1 MKSLDKILGML
12 VICVIIYNCNS
23 LPIKNTSNTNEK
35 PVVIANDSLEYEII
49 IFDIGFNLYLNTIAR
64 PMGYYSQKFL
74 ENKNDIFVTNWNL
87 RAMNPTRYDVSI
99 YGNVIDYDPNINYGL
114 EVNYKL
120 FNYFL
125 FAQKKYDMRLDG
137 GIGSPVRIR

>member
-1 MKSLDKILGML
+1 MRSLNKILGLL

>member
-1 MKSLDKILGML
+1 MRSLDKILGLL
-12 VICVIIYNCNS
+12 VLCVIIYNCNS

-99 YGNVIDYDPNINYGL
+99 YGNVIDYDPNIDYGL

-125 FAQKKYDMRLDG
+125 FAQKNT
-137 GIGSPVRIR
+137 I

>member
-1 MKSLDKILGML
+1 MRSLDKILGLL
-12 VICVIIYNCNS
+12 VLCVIIYNCNS

-35 PVVIANDSLEYEII
+35 PVVITNDSLEYEII

-99 YGNVIDYDPNINYGL
+99 YGNVIDYDPNIDYGL

>member
-1 MKSLDKILGML
+1 MRSLDKILVL
-12 VICVIIYNCNS
+12 LILCVIIYNCNS

-35 PVVIANDSLEYEII
+35 PVVIANDSLEYEVI

-74 ENKNDIFVTNWNL
+74 ENKNYIYVTNWNL
-87 RAMNPTRYDVSI
+87 RATNPTRYDTSI
-99 YGNVIDYDPNINYGL
+99 YGNVIDYDPRINYGL

>member
-1 MKSLDKILGML
+1 M
-12 VICVIIYNCNS
+12 VICVIIYNCS
-23 LPIKNTSNTNEK
+23 SIPIKNKTNTTEK
-35 PVVIANDSLEYEII
+35 PVVIANDSLEYEVI

-87 RAMNPTRYDVSI
+87 RAMNPTRYDASI
-99 YGNVIDYDPNINYGL
+99 YGNIIDYHPNIDYGL

-137 GIGSPVRIR
+137 GLGSPLRIR

>member
-1 MKSLDKILGML
+1 MRSLDKILGLL
-12 VICVIIYNCNS
+12 VLCVIIYNCNS

-125 FAQKKYDMRLDG
+125 FAQKNYDMRLEG
-137 GIGSPVRIR
+137 GIGSQVRRR

>member
-1 MKSLDKILGML
+1 MRSLDKILGLL
-12 VICVIIYNCNS
+12 VLCVIIYNCNS

-99 YGNVIDYDPNINYGL
+99 YGNVIDYNPNIDYGL

>member
-1 MKSLDKILGML
+1 MRSLDKILGFL

-137 GIGSPVRIR
+137 GIGSPIRIR

>member
-1 MKSLDKILGML
+1 MRSLDKILGLL
-12 VICVIIYNCNS
+12 VLCVIIYNCNS

>member
-1 MKSLDKILGML
+1 MRSLDKILGLL
-12 VICVIIYNCNS
+12 VLCVIIYNCNS
-23 LPIKNTSNTNEK
+23 LPIKNTSNINEK

-99 YGNVIDYDPNINYGL
+99 YGNVIDYDPNIDYGL

>member
-1 MKSLDKILGML
+1 MRSLDKILGLL
-12 VICVIIYNCNS
+12 VLCVIIYNCNS

-99 YGNVIDYDPNINYGL
+99 YGNVIDYDPNIDYGL